1 VFAARLERELD
12 KLSNFKILVKLNG
25 ATGNY
30 NAHFAAYPDVN
41 WVEFTRKFVELL
53 DGKEKAETNEK
64 SGTNQIRLLPNYL
77 TTQVEPADSYAELF
91 DCVSRINT
99 ILIDFSQDM
108 WRYISDSWLIQKPKE
123 GEIGSSTMPHKV
135 NPIDF
140 ENCEGNLG
148 VANALLRHFSAKL
161 PISRLQR
168 DLSDSTVKRNIG
180 AAFGYCLIGYS
191 SLLKGL
197 GKIDVN
203 QKTVLD
209 ALEKH
214 PEVIAEG
221 IQTILRR
228 EGAAMPYEKLKE
240 LTRGKE
246 VTLEALRTFINS
258 LDVPEKVKEELLRLT
273 PTNYIGIAQRLS
285 KGF

>member
-1 VFAARLERELD
+1 
-12 KLSNFKILVKLNG
+12 
-25 ATGNY
+25 
-30 NAHFAAYPDVN
+30 
-41 WVEFTRKFVELL
+41 
-53 DGKEKAETNEK
+53 
-64 SGTNQIRLLPNYL
+64 
-77 TTQVEPADSYAELF
+77 
-91 DCVSRINT
+91 
-99 ILIDFSQDM
+99 
-108 WRYISDSWLIQKPKE
+108 
-123 GEIGSSTMPHKV
+123 
-135 NPIDF
+135 
-140 ENCEGNLG
+140 
-148 VANALLRHFSAKL
+148 
-161 PISRLQR
+161 
-168 DLSDSTVKRNIG
+168 VKRNIG